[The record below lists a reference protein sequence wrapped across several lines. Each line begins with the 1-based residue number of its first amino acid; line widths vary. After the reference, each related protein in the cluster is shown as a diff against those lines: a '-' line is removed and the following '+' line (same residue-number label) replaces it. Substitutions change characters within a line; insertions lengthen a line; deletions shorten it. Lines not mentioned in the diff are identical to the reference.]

1 MVRPKEPAIKKVPL
15 KGPSLRKREKKREKK
30 GKSTTPN
37 STSNDEDIGQV
48 SDGELADW
56 LATWQLAVNQVC
68 GNVPIANQ
76 SKTNGIAFLG
86 RSVVREVGS
95 DKLS

>member
-15 KGPSLRKREKKREKK
+15 KGREKKREKK

-37 STSNDEDIGQV
+37 STSNNEDIGQV